1 MEIRVENL
9 VKEFKSFDKTLVVVN
24 KINYKFIGKTTV
36 ITGASGSGKTTF
48 LDLIGLLSKPNSGKI
63 FFDNVCVSDFSSKKQ
78 REFIRDNIGYIFQS
92 YNLIDSLDCRE
103 NILLGVHGKPDM
115 EFFDK
120 LVKKLDIVGVLDK
133 RPNQISGGQKQR
145 VAIVRA
151 LIKRPSILLAD
162 EPTGALDEK
171 TSKEVMEL
179 LFSLQK
185 EYGYNLISVTHD
197 LDQVKLFESVI
208 RYKDGVILDD
218 KQ

>member
-24 KINYKFIGKTTV
+24 NISYKFIGKTTV

-48 LDLIGLLSKPNSGKI
+48 LDLVGLLSKPNSGKI
-63 FFDNVCVSDFSSKKQ
+63 FFDDICVSDLSSKKQ
-78 REFIRDNIGYIFQS
+78 RDFIRDNIGYIFQS
-92 YNLIDSLDCRE
+92 YNLIDSLDCKE
-103 NILLGVHGKPDM
+103 NILLGVHGKADM
-115 EFFDK
+115 DFFDK
-120 LVKKLDIVGVLDK
+120 LVNKLDIVGVLNK
-133 RPNQISGGQKQR
+133 RPSQISGGQKQR

-197 LDQVKLFESVI
+197 LDQVKMFDNVI
-208 RYKDGVILDD
+208 RYKDGVILND